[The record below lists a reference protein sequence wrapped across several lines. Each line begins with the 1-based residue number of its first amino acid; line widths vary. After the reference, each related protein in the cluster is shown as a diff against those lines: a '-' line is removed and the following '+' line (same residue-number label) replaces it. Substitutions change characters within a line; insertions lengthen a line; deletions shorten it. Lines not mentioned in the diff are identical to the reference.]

1 MKPEE
6 STALRAPFA
15 PEQIGK
21 LPRAGTELDFVG
33 HANVNARLLDVDP
46 EWSWEPCAWTESG
59 TPMIL
64 LDGNNAVL
72 WIKMTVCGVTR
83 LGVGI
88 VTASAFE
95 LQKQLISDALRNAA
109 MRFGV
114 ALDLWSKEPLHA
126 EAALPPAEPMAT
138 KSQVTSFNERI
149 DELEDDQRSE
159 FLAWKADQGFP
170 WPWPLNALEAM
181 YDKLEQIVGAGSAAN
196 SEATADATTA
206 DQQPAPTLPAGDSDE
221 PAEAGTDDHPSAAS
235 SDTGASEDLAE
246 LALLG
251 EDPM

>member
-1 MKPEE
+1 MTPEQAE
-6 STALRAPFA
+6 ALRAPFP
-15 PEQIGK
+15 PEEIGK
-21 LPRAGTELDFVG
+21 LPRAGIELSYVG
-33 HANVNARLLDVDP
+33 HAGVTDRLLKVDP

-72 WIKMTVCGVTR
+72 WIKLTVCGVTR

-88 VTASAFE
+88 VSANAFE
-95 LQKQLISDALRNAA
+95 LQKQLISDALRNGA

-138 KSQVTSFNERI
+138 KAQVRWFNERI
-149 DELEDDQRSE
+149 EELEDDQRSE
-159 FLAWKADQGFP
+159 FVAWKADQDFP
-170 WPWPLNALEAM
+170 WPWPLTALHAM
-181 YDKLEQIVGAGSAAN
+181 ESKLEQIVGAGN
-196 SEATADATTA
+196 GGNPSEATGDGGPPS
-206 DQQPAPTLPAGDSDE
+206 DPDPAPTPPE
-221 PAEAGTDDHPSAAS
+221 PTVE
-235 SDTGASEDLAE
+235 E

-251 EDPM
+251 EETM